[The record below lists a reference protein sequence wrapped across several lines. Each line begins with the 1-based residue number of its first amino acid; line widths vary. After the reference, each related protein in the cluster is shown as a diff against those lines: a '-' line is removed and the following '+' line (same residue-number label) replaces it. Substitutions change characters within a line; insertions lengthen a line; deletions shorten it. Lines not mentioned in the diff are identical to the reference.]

1 MPSRRF
7 RSNPHVLLEPHRTTH
22 YHFTRVH
29 KLAAVRALVLRNSL
43 LFALHTTT
51 QQLSTIVM
59 AELPTLDAFDIS
71 RLKVF
76 VPIADIQSTFEQP
89 VESCTGCIIK
99 ATNPSAYVGITPG
112 PLFTF
117 PCQHTQCRSC
127 LTEHHFAKGQ
137 ASFRSDITCA
147 ACDLPPGFAPYQNVP
162 LSTEYVLEIG
172 NLHDI
177 HAPDYSTGNHFIL
190 DGQEARSIF
199 TAVSRIHGQAAPGD
213 PPFVLGITNQQV
225 FNALD
230 AHIASNGAFRLLMP
244 MLLAAELQDIV
255 LGDLVYNS
263 LVRRPGAPHRSLA
276 PYLNTGQN
284 EDDWR
289 RQALLVKVLRA
300 KHADLEALV
309 LRWEDVVIRWVAI
322 VAKRWWARFE

>member
-1 MPSRRF
+1 
-7 RSNPHVLLEPHRTTH
+7 
-22 YHFTRVH
+22 
-29 KLAAVRALVLRNSL
+29 
-43 LFALHTTT
+43 
-51 QQLSTIVM
+51 M
-59 AELPTLDAFDIS
+59 AELPTPDAFDIS
-71 RLKVF
+71 QFTNF
-76 VPIADIQSTFEQP
+76 VSIADVQPTFEQP

-99 ATNPSAYVGITPG
+99 ASNPGAYVGITPG

-127 LTEHHFAKGQ
+127 LTEHHFAKGK

-162 LSTEYVLEIG
+162 LSAEYILEMG

-177 HAPDYSTGNHFIL
+177 HAPDYPAGNHFIFEA
-190 DGQEARSIF
+190 QEAHAIF
-199 TAVSRIHGQAAPGD
+199 TAVSRLHGQASPGD
-213 PPFVLGITNQQV
+213 PPSVLGITNQQV

-230 AHIASNGAFRLLMP
+230 AHIANNGAFRLLTP
-244 MLLAAELQDIV
+244 MLLAAELLDIV
-255 LGDLVYNS
+255 LGDFVFNNA
-263 LVRRPGAPHRSLA
+263 VRRPGAPHRSLA

-289 RQALLVKVLRA
+289 RQALLVKVLRE

-309 LRWEDVVIRWVAI
+309 KRWEGVARRWVAI